1 MEIALLI
8 IAIIVVVVV
17 VLVARSSRADSGSKR
32 RLRRRARPAGRGALR
47 AGGDAAEAEM
57 RAMAPGADV
66 SKQFKRPPNEGGLL

>member
-17 VLVARSSRADSGSKR
+17 LLARSSRADAGSKR
-32 RLRRRARPAGRGALR
+32 RVRRRARPARRGALR
-47 AGGDAAEAEM
+47 AGGEAAEAEM